1 MMTRRS
7 KEPQAKPV
15 SRKPS
20 STPTKTGHHAPKD
33 TKGAEPKGSPTSDR
47 SKTETAVTQTDDE

>member
-1 MMTRRS
+1 MMQKRS

-20 STPTKTGHHAPKD
+20 STPTKTGHHVPKD
-33 TKGAEPKGSPTSDR
+33 AEDAEPKGNPTSDR
-47 SKTETAVTQTDDE
+47 SKTETAVTPRDE

>member
-1 MMTRRS
+1 MQKRS
-7 KEPQAKPV
+7 KEPQAGAV

-20 STPTKTGHHAPKD
+20 SAPTKTGHHAPKD

-47 SKTETAVTQTDDE
+47 SKTETAVTPTDE

>member
-1 MMTRRS
+1 MMTRRD

-20 STPTKTGHHAPKD
+20 STPTKTGHRVPD
-33 TKGAEPKGSPTSDR
+33 DMEDAEPKGSPTSDR
-47 SKTETAVTQTDDE
+47 SKTETAVTPTDE